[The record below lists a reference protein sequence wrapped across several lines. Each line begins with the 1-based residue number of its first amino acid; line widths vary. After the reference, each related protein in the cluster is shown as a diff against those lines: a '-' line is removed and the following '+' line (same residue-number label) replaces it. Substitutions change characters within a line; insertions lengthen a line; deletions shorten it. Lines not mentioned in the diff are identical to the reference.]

1 MTGQIRLNHIDMERL
16 NWKLEDFMGMLDDRL
31 GGEKIWALEISDL
44 RCSSVL
50 INEALSVIYLRIADD
65 GLKELKLENFPDW
78 TELDE
83 SLLMGI
89 AERTQGLTSFK
100 MWELSVLS

>member
-1 MTGQIRLNHIDMERL
+1 
-16 NWKLEDFMGMLDDRL
+16 MLDDRL
-31 GGEKIWALEISDL
+31 GGEQIWALEISDL

-50 INEALSVIYLRIADD
+50 INEALSVIYLRIADE

-89 AERTQGLTSFK
+89 AEKTLGLTSFK